1 MASRAARCRPTA
13 RASRRRASTRG
24 RGSRTSHS
32 NVKDASLQTLLGS
45 EGLTP
50 GHRRFLRD
58 LVASLLAE
66 KPAQARFVHDEF
78 HASDH
83 RLSQVPGAAA
93 PRDPP
98 PLHLLHSPFERLGRR
113 ERDIGPHRHC
123 VSDREILALTEQFV
137 TRRTPGG
144 LW

>member
-13 RASRRRASTRG
+13 RASRRRASTSR
-24 RGSRTSHS
+24 RGSRTSLS
-32 NVKDASLQTLLGS
+32 NVKYAFLQTLLGS

-66 KPAQARFVHDEF
+66 KPGQARFARDEY

-83 RLSQVPGAAA
+83 RLYEVPGGCRPPGPA
-93 PRDPP
+93 PA
-98 PLHLLHSPFERLGRR
+98 PL
-113 ERDIGPHRHC
+113 
-123 VSDREILALTEQFV
+123 LTRFGL
-137 TRRTPGG
+137 TRK
-144 LW
+144 LF